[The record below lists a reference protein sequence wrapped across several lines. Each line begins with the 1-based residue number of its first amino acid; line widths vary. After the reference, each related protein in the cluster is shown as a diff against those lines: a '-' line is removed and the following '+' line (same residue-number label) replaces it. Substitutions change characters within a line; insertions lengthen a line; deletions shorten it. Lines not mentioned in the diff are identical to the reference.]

1 LSTSETANISVVF
14 ETGQSTMIALW
25 PTINVR
31 PLLRLSMSSAPTDVE
46 RSPRSATDNGS
57 NKTIKLVKLTTTTPT
72 PRSVSFFV
80 DKLDRDLVD
89 VIEYELPPIE
99 QWSDLYWSQED
110 KNEFLQ
116 DARNYVADF
125 TERYSVRVQRLEQV
139 FTNGTNGNLS
149 HDDYQ
154 SDLQTIIKWTNS
166 DARGFEDSTTSYF
179 WDKRCKDIEQ
189 ILGYY
194 DYLKETF
201 PSGVYIDEKLRRY
214 SERRSQCAREF
225 AFKLAMG
232 DALAK

>member
-1 LSTSETANISVVF
+1 
-14 ETGQSTMIALW
+14 MIALW
-25 PTINVR
+25 PTINVH
-31 PLLRLSMSSAPTDVE
+31 PLLRLSMSSAPTTDVE
-46 RSPRSATDNGS
+46 RSPRSVADTVS
-57 NKTIKLVKLTTTTPT
+57 NKSIKIVQLPNTTCA

-80 DKLDRDLVD
+80 DELDRDLVD

-125 TERYSVRVQRLEQV
+125 TERYGARVKRLEQV
-139 FTNGTNGNLS
+139 FTNGNLP

-166 DARGFEDSTTSYF
+166 NTRGFEDSTTSYF

-194 DYLKETF
+194 DYLKEAF
-201 PSGVYIDEKLRRY
+201 PSDVYIDEKLRRY